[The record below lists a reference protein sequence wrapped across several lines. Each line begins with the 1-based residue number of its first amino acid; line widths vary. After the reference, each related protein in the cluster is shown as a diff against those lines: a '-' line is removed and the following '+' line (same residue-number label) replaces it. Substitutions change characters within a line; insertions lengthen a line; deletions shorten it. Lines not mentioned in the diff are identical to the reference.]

1 MRDSIR
7 LPLHLLAG
15 FALLIL
21 AAAAFHAIAGAALGP
36 GARLASLDVTVAH
49 WLHARAS
56 EPLTSLVLG
65 FSHIHSTAGIAFL
78 SLLLAW
84 HLWRRQAHYWMLTL
98 VLAVPPGMLLNVLLK
113 HNYQRARPSFDTPLL
128 TVPSY
133 SFPSGHALA
142 ATVFY
147 GVLACYLWT
156 RAESAP
162 QRLAVALGALLMVAL
177 VAFSR
182 LYLGVHYLT
191 DVMAGVA
198 EGLGW
203 LAVCVTAVSSLRRH
217 RAGRLA

>member
-1 MRDSIR
+1 MKDSIR
-7 LPLHLLAG
+7 LPLHLVAG
-15 FALLIL
+15 FALLVL

-36 GARLASLDVTVAH
+36 GARLAALDAAVAH
-49 WLHARAS
+49 WLYARAS
-56 EPLTSLVLG
+56 EPLTSMVMAFTHL
-65 FSHIHSTAGIAFL
+65 HSTAGIAFL

-84 HLWRRQAHYWMLTL
+84 HLWRRQARYWMLTL

-113 HNYQRARPSFDTPLL
+113 HSYQRARPSFDAPLL
-128 TVPSY
+128 TLPTY

-156 RAESAP
+156 CAQSTAQRAG
-162 QRLAVALGALLMVAL
+162 VALGAVLMVGL

-191 DVMAGVA
+191 DVVAGVA

-217 RAGRLA
+217 RERGLA

>member
-1 MRDSIR
+1 M
-7 LPLHLLAG
+7 
-15 FALLIL
+15 AL
-21 AAAAFHAIAGAALGP
+21 
-36 GARLASLDVTVAH
+36 AH

-65 FSHIHSTAGIAFL
+65 FSHIHSMAGIGFL

-84 HLWRRQAHYWMLTL
+84 HFWRRQAHYWMLTL

-113 HNYQRARPSFDTPLL
+113 HSYQRARPSFAEPLL
-128 TVPSY
+128 TLPTY

-156 RAESAP
+156 RCHGAI
-162 QRLAVALGALLMVAL
+162 QRFGVACGALLMVAL

-182 LYLGVHYLT
+182 LYLGVHFLT

-217 RAGRLA
+217 REGRLA